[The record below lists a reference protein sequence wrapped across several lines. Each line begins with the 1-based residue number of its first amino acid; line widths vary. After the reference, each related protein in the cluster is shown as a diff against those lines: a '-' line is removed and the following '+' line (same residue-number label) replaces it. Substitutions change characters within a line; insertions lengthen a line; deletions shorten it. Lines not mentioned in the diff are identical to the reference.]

1 MSGEAYPSY
10 LLPLLGLY
18 YWSKELFKASIL
30 EKGTHLFDFLLS
42 LNQFKGM
49 NVARLNICHGTRD
62 THAQSITNLREL
74 LVANPEHHCALL
86 LDVSGEVRVGR
97 LKNKKQILSAGA
109 EVSICCDPLVE
120 GDYKTISLDYTN
132 IHDVV
137 KYVSSC
143 HLCHVFYHLL
153 IQILGPAHRLS

>member
-1 MSGEAYPSY
+1 M
-10 LLPLLGLY
+10 
-18 YWSKELFKASIL
+18 
-30 EKGTHLFDFLLS
+30 EKGTFFDFYYYPKS
-42 LNQFKGM
+42 KSPGM

-62 THAQSITNLREL
+62 SHAQSITNLREL